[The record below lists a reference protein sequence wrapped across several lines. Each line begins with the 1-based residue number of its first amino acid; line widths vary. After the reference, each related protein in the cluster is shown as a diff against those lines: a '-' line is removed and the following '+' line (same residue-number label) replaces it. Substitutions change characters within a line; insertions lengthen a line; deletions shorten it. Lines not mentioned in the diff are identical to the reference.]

1 MTVSIVIPVFGP
13 EYFLTACLTALTDNT
28 EGDYET
34 VVVDNGTG
42 YDLALTPEPRAIVV
56 TLRILG
62 LRWRRT
68 RAPAVARA
76 NSW

>member
-13 EYFLTACLTALTDNT
+13 EHFLTACLKAIGDNT

-42 YDLALTPEPRAIVV
+42 YDLALTPEPRVIVV
-56 TLRILG
+56 ILRILG
-62 LRWRRT
+62 LRSRRT